1 MSARTGLGGLGAPVR
16 RRRPSAIWVETA
28 VFMALVP
35 LVGLVVH
42 RDDPLFVR
50 GPFPWALLVPVLVA
64 LRYGFAP
71 GFVAAAGS
79 VFLMVAAWRQLL
91 PLRFPLQRF
100 PAELAVGTILVTMLA
115 GEFCDAWTR
124 RLAALERAEAHGRR
138 RFEGFARAYQVLRLS
153 HEELEARASSRTASL
168 REGLRAVRE
177 MGELVDLAWRGPDLR
192 GPDLAQTGGSDP
204 DPEHEHQHELR
215 YGYAHGH
222 DGDRLPGR
230 DDHDNRPPRADGQGT
245 KDPAPARPL
254 ARAILELFVN
264 HAEVRL
270 ASVFLRDGRSDDGA
284 PPVLG
289 RPLAAFG
296 EEVAASDPLVVE
308 AWRQREAVGFDSLAG
323 AARAA
328 VGIGMGPGERDE
340 GGMAPGDAAAS
351 GGPRGPGG
359 GIGPRTGLL
368 LAIPLVDVDGGLW
381 GLVAIR
387 DVPFAAYSP
396 AHRQR
401 MVVLGGHV
409 ADLLAFGRAADG
421 TREASRR
428 TFTRELRRA
437 VHDQRVYGIDAAM
450 VRLQVTA
457 GAQDVVSRI
466 VIQGRRATDRVLR
479 TGRRDGG
486 AVMNVLLPFT
496 DEDGIARYLDRI
508 EQQLRHRTGASL
520 SDSGVEVL
528 SRSTLHEEATR
539 RAIAELT
546 SDLDSAGRAAGH
558 PA

>member
-1 MSARTGLGGLGAPVR
+1 
-16 RRRPSAIWVETA
+16 
-28 VFMALVP
+28 MALVP

-50 GPFPWALLVPVLVA
+50 AAFPWGLLVPALVA

-79 VFLMVAAWRQLL
+79 VFLMVAAWRQLV
-91 PLRFPLQRF
+91 PLRFPLQQF

-153 HEELEARASSRTASL
+153 HEELEARASTRTASL

-177 MGELVDLAWRGPDLR
+177 MGELVDLAGQGPDLR
-192 GPDLAQTGGSDP
+192 GPDLVEAGG
-204 DPEHEHQHELR
+204 PEPEP
-215 YGYAHGH
+215 GSGNAPGH

-230 DDHDNRPPRADGQGT
+230 DGHDDRLPRADGQGPRA
-245 KDPAPARPL
+245 PAPARSL

-284 PPVLG
+284 PPALG

-308 AWRQREAVGFDSLAG
+308 AWRRREAVGFDSLAD

-328 VGIGMGPGERDE
+328 VGLGMGPGGRDE
-340 GGMAPGDAAAS
+340 GRMAPGDAAAS
-351 GGPRGPGG
+351 GGL
-359 GIGPRTGLL
+359 GPRTGLL

-401 MVVLGGHV
+401 MVVLAGHV

-421 TREASRR
+421 AREASRR

-450 VRLQVTA
+450 VRLRVTA
-457 GAQDVVSRI
+457 GAEDVVSRI
-466 VIQGRRATDRVLR
+466 VIEGRRATDRVLR

-539 RAIAELT
+539 RAIAELA

-558 PA
+558 LA

>member
-1 MSARTGLGGLGAPVR
+1 
-16 RRRPSAIWVETA
+16 
-28 VFMALVP
+28 MALVP
-35 LVGLVVH
+35 LVGLVIH
-42 RDDPLFVR
+42 REDPLFVR
-50 GPFPWALLVPVLVA
+50 AAFPWGLLVPVLVA

-79 VFLMVAAWRQLL
+79 VFLMVAAWRQLV

-115 GEFCDAWTR
+115 GEFSDAWTR

-153 HEELEARASSRTASL
+153 HEELEARASTGTASL

-177 MGELVDLAWRGPDLR
+177 MGELVDLAWHGPDLPT
-192 GPDLAQTGGSDP
+192 PDLVATGER
-204 DPEHEHQHELR
+204 EHEHEHER
-215 YGYAHGH
+215 GGGYARGH
-222 DGDRLPGR
+222 EGDRLPGR
-230 DDHDNRPPRADGQGT
+230 DGDDDRPPRADGRGPEA
-245 KDPAPARPL
+245 PAPAWPL

-284 PPVLG
+284 PPALG

-308 AWRQREAVGFDSLAG
+308 AWRRREAVGFDSLAD
-323 AARAA
+323 AARAS
-328 VGIGMGPGERDE
+328 VGLGMGPGGRAE

-351 GGPRGPGG
+351 GGGL
-359 GIGPRTGLL
+359 GPRTGLV

-401 MVVLGGHV
+401 MVVLAGHV

-421 TREASRR
+421 AREASRR

-450 VRLQVTA
+450 VRLRVTA
-457 GAQDVVSRI
+457 GAEDVVSRI
-466 VIQGRRATDRVLR
+466 VIEGRRATDRVLR

-539 RAIAELT
+539 RAIAELA
-546 SDLDSAGRAAGH
+546 SDLDSAGRAAGQV
-558 PA
+558 A